1 METYLTP
8 EKAASYLEERGVS
21 FKVDSLA
28 VMRCKGRGPRF
39 FKLNRRVFYRPEDL
53 DAYLAGSVQTV
64 ETVDTYQ
71 ARVGAA

>member
-1 METYLTP
+1 MKVYLTP
-8 EKAASYLEERGVS
+8 EKAAGYLEDRGVS

-39 FKLNRRVFYRPEDL
+39 FKLNRRVYYRPEDL
-53 DAYLAGSVQTV
+53 DAYLSGSVQVV

-71 ARVGAA
+71 ARVGVA

>member
-1 METYLTP
+1 MKMYLNP
-8 EKAASYLEERGVS
+8 EKAAMYLEERGVS

-39 FKLNRRVFYRPEDL
+39 LKLNRRVYYRPEDL
-53 DAYLAGSVQTV
+53 DAYLSGTTQVV

-71 ARVGAA
+71 AGGAA

>member
-1 METYLTP
+1 MTVYLNP

-53 DAYLAGSVQTV
+53 EAYLSGSVQVV
-64 ETVDTYQ
+64 ETVDTYHT
-71 ARVGAA
+71 RGGVI

>member
-1 METYLTP
+1 MKTYLTP
-8 EKAASYLEERGVS
+8 EKAAGYLEERGVS

-39 FKLNRRVFYRPEDL
+39 FKLNRRVYYRPEDL
-53 DAYLAGSVQTV
+53 DAYLSGTAQVV

-71 ARVGAA
+71 MRVGAA